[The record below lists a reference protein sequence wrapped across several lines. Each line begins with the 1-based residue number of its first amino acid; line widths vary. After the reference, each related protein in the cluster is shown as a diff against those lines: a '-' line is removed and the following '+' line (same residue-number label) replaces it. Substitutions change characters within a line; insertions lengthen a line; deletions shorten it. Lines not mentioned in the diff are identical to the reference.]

1 MSMNW
6 MRIIKY
12 ISIGLLT
19 LLAILGIF
27 WTFNNGKRAG
37 QSRQVIKDGRAIQQA
52 LEYFYQD
59 QNRYPSSDEF
69 LDQNLMRQYLSDFP
83 PQQFVSNIC
92 VADSRAPK
100 SSSADPDSGNIGLV
114 NFVYVNNFRNDYEL
128 RLCLPKGVQGH
139 PAGWNKIIAPVKS

>member
-1 MSMNW
+1 MNW

-19 LLAILGIF
+19 VLAILGIL
-27 WTFNNGKRAG
+27 WTFNNGKQAG

-59 QNRYPSSDEF
+59 QNRYPSTDEF
-69 LDQNLMRQYLSDFP
+69 LDQNLMRQYLSNFP
-83 PQQFVSNIC
+83 PQQFVSSIC
-92 VADSRAPK
+92 PAPVDFSKTTSLDSASTNTK
-100 SSSADPDSGNIGLV
+100 LA

-128 RLCLPKGVQGH
+128 RLCLPKGVQGYR
-139 PAGWNKIIAPVKS
+139 AGWNKIIAPTKS